1 MLKQTAYDS
10 PLGQM
15 TLLADETGL
24 YGVWFDAQAYFGG
37 NFDLSTIPI
46 GDNVVLQQTRAW
58 LTAYFEGR
66 ELKRPALHFNGT
78 PYRQVVQQALCD
90 IPRGEVATYQQLA
103 DQLVATLG
111 HKTAARAIGG
121 AVGHNPLSVIV
132 PCHRVVGTNGS
143 MTGYAGGLWRKV
155 ALLKLE
161 GASDRVK
168 S

>member
-1 MLKQTAYDS
+1 MLKQCTYES

-37 NFDLSTIPI
+37 QFDLSTIAT
-46 GDNVVLQQTRAW
+46 GDNAVLQQTRAW

-66 ELKRPALHFNGT
+66 ELKRPAIHFNGT
-78 PYRQVVQQALCD
+78 PYRQAVQQALCD
-90 IPRGEVATYQQLA
+90 IPRGQVATYQQLA
-103 DQLVATLG
+103 NQLKTTLG

-161 GASDRVK
+161 GVSDQVK